1 MKLLLTVLLFI
12 TATTVNASDLTFD
25 FKSPASN
32 SNGQQSLWNKLV
44 ETSYAR

>member
-25 FKSPASN
+25 FKSPGSN
-32 SNGQQSLWNKLV
+32 DNGLQPLWNKLV